1 MRMNLREVCTV
12 SLRAFST
19 TGMKCTSFLLG
30 AISISIN
37 ISISISIDLTAFIEG
52 WLPRFARI
60 YDQIHKL
67 LSYD

>member
-1 MRMNLREVCTV
+1 MRMNLRELCTLF
-12 SLRAFST
+12 LRAFWMT
-19 TGMKCTSFLLG
+19 ETKCTSFLLG

-52 WLPRFARI
+52 GLPRFARI